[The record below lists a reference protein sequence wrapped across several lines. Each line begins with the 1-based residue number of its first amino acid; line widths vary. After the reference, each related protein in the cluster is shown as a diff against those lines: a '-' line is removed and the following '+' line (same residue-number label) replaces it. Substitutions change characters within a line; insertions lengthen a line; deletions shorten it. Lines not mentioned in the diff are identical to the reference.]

1 MICYSILFNMRFFCR
16 YAYSYIICCR
26 FECGTGAEKSQQR
39 ITRIA
44 ALWGTIVVNAGI
56 LFLFKYDNFFGD
68 AIALIAAKIGISIKS
83 V

>member
-1 MICYSILFNMRFFCR
+1 MCWDPGYVLLLLFS
-16 YAYSYIICCR
+16 AIITWLYG
-26 FECGTGAEKSQQR
+26 FGAEKSQQR